1 MKNCEKSSQALANA
15 EDLRYNE
22 PITIPNS
29 VLRIM
34 ERRFPMNTENSH
46 LILIADDEADIRALL
61 RILLEKDGH
70 RVLEAHDGIK
80 ALEALRDHSDVSLI
94 LLDIMMPHLDGFE
107 TARALRKK
115 TDAPILFLT
124 ARSSDA
130 DKSAAYLSGGD
141 DYIVKPFHATDLRLK
156 VGAMLRRYELYRNR
170 GEETE
175 EDGDGRVH
183 FTGDVEWRPE
193 EKAIYKLGSPVELT
207 EREYLLFARLA
218 KSRGECLTPA
228 ILYEEVWGETY
239 LASSSNTVIVH
250 IANLR
255 RKLEKEPSSPALIR
269 TVWGKGYRID

>member
-1 MKNCEKSSQALANA
+1 
-15 EDLRYNE
+15 
-22 PITIPNS
+22 
-29 VLRIM
+29 
-34 ERRFPMNTENSH
+34 MNTENSH

-70 RVLEAHDGIK
+70 RVLEAPDGIK

-94 LLDIMMPHLDGFE
+94 LLDIMLPHLDGFE

-115 TDAPILFLT
+115 TDAPILFRT

-141 DYIVKPFHATDLRLK
+141 DYIVKPFPAPALRLK
-156 VGAMLRRYELYRNR
+156 VGALLRRYELYRNR